1 MMENNQNSTNVET
14 LDIGTMPIENLDN
27 NISNYDNNSIVVKK
41 KKTNSKILIVIG
53 LIVVILIGLGIHYL
67 LTINN
72 PKTIFTKASN
82 VFFESVE
89 TTLREVPEFLDKS
102 YLYEGNV
109 KINTNIE
116 EYTFLNNETF
126 NYNLGLDIKSKK
138 AEAGFG
144 LIEGNNKLVNL
155 SANVKDNNV
164 YVDLDELFEKVIL
177 FDDNTIKENLGMSIN
192 ELFTKLEEIY
202 SEENIDDIK
211 YIVTSFKELTN
222 DALNK
227 VSYEKDSTKINING
241 KDVNATKMSLTF
253 NKDNLKVI
261 ATTYIDGMLNDDKL
275 VEEIVS
281 LGEIE
286 KAEFIEMLNSA
297 KEQINSIEEP
307 TGILKISIYTSGLL
321 GNVVKVAMEENEVD
335 EAYFINYK
343 DYKLIAIDDMLLE
356 VNGQKLTIKEA
367 EETIVTGTVKS
378 LEANNINIDFASI
391 DNELFKGNITYVNN
405 NSMDFKFNIEVSSD
419 EKIVVN
425 LESNIN
431 NISDTETETKIVV
444 EMAYGKESIKVTNTT
459 KMTVGANIADMNTN
473 NTLNYK
479 NMTEENLNTIMSN
492 LETRLKGTK
501 YGELMNINGESDFVT
516 DANNAIDAASQAVNL
531 ITNGS
536 NSNYYTME
544 GANTYC
550 FTLQNLEDAG
560 YIKGYD
566 DYEGT
571 ITVTKVGN
579 NYSYRIEMHNDEYYV
594 RTKDVVYEDVIYTT
608 KYMPSTI
615 KTKCVGVPNL

>member
-53 LIVVILIGLGIHYL
+53 LIMVILIGLGVHYL
-67 LTINN
+67 LTIKN

-227 VSYEKDSTKINING
+227 VSYEKDSTKIYING
-241 KDVNATKMSLTF
+241 
-253 NKDNLKVI
+253 
-261 ATTYIDGMLNDDKL
+261 
-275 VEEIVS
+275 
-281 LGEIE
+281 
-286 KAEFIEMLNSA
+286 
-297 KEQINSIEEP
+297 
-307 TGILKISIYTSGLL
+307 
-321 GNVVKVAMEENEVD
+321 
-335 EAYFINYK
+335 
-343 DYKLIAIDDMLLE
+343 
-356 VNGQKLTIKEA
+356 
-367 EETIVTGTVKS
+367 
-378 LEANNINIDFASI
+378 
-391 DNELFKGNITYVNN
+391 
-405 NSMDFKFNIEVSSD
+405 
-419 EKIVVN
+419 
-425 LESNIN
+425 
-431 NISDTETETKIVV
+431 
-444 EMAYGKESIKVTNTT
+444 NT
-459 KMTVGANIADMNTN
+459 
-473 NTLNYK
+473 
-479 NMTEENLNTIMSN
+479 
-492 LETRLKGTK
+492 
-501 YGELMNINGESDFVT
+501 
-516 DANNAIDAASQAVNL
+516 
-531 ITNGS
+531 
-536 NSNYYTME
+536 
-544 GANTYC
+544 
-550 FTLQNLEDAG
+550 
-560 YIKGYD
+560 
-566 DYEGT
+566 
-571 ITVTKVGN
+571 
-579 NYSYRIEMHNDEYYV
+579 
-594 RTKDVVYEDVIYTT
+594 
-608 KYMPSTI
+608 
-615 KTKCVGVPNL
+615 